1 MNLNKINLMNCDE
14 AKTFLKKSILNNEKV
29 FAYFRFYGDHNMNIK
44 KEYLLLI
51 NPDSINITD
60 DNEVHVVK
68 LTEDIKNFVF
78 ARSKKAFH
86 LTRYTIN
93 ENSTDLEY
101 YKYIENY
108 FYIYILSKGQSY
120 DYIEELELEKEELV
134 NTLSY
139 LKNKFL
145 INKK

>member
-1 MNLNKINLMNCDE
+1 MLDLRKHFI
-14 AKTFLKKSILNNEKV
+14 
-29 FAYFRFYGDHNMNIK
+29 
-44 KEYLLLI
+44 
-51 NPDSINITD
+51 
-60 DNEVHVVK
+60 
-68 LTEDIKNFVF
+68 
-78 ARSKKAFH
+78 
-86 LTRYTIN
+86 RYTIN

>member
-44 KEYLLLI
+44 KEYLLPI

-78 ARSKKAFH
+78 VRSKKAFY

-145 INKK
+145 VN

>member
-1 MNLNKINLMNCDE
+1 MNLNRINLMNCDE

-44 KEYLLLI
+44 KEYLLPI

-78 ARSKKAFH
+78 VRSKKAFY

-145 INKK
+145 VN